1 MKKYL
6 HYFGLVAVTAIA
18 TTAFTSCSSDEEDF
32 LDYAAQQSES
42 PLSRAAATDN
52 DITIGFEDYGN
63 IPLAGP
69 TSYGDNLYA
78 SYSGTKFTTG
88 SITLENGNKINF
100 GINNMGGYSFWNGGV
115 ALSNW
120 AIMSNDDAPAG
131 SASDWWY
138 SYLNQCSVYN
148 IYAGGNQE
156 EAGAD
161 GSDVFAVVY
170 GYQDDNNA
178 AYTSLPQISFDNPV
192 SLKSLE
198 YCNSSYVYG
207 VLQNGNQFGDSIIVN
222 VPQLELSKGYFQVH
236 ILCYD
241 ENNNLIVE
249 KTKYLADYQT
259 GNTRVEP
266 VAQWTLWDLTDSEN
280 NPIEN
285 VKTIKFNF
293 SGSDNSDWG
302 LNTPAYICIDN
313 IKIAR

>member
-6 HYFGLVAVTAIA
+6 HYFGLVAVTALA
-18 TTAFTSCSSDEEDF
+18 TSAFTSCSSDAEDF

-42 PLSRAAATDN
+42 PLSRAATTDN
-52 DITIGFEDYGN
+52 DITIGFENYGN

-88 SITLENGNKINF
+88 SITLENDNKINF
-100 GINNMGGYSFWNGGV
+100 GINNMGGYNFWNGGV

-120 AIMSNDDAPAG
+120 AIKNNNNAPSG

-148 IYAGGNQE
+148 TGATGIQSG
-156 EAGAD
+156 AGA
-161 GSDVFAVVY
+161 GRSNVFAIVY
-170 GYQDDNNA
+170 GYQDQYNA

-207 VLQNGNQFGDSIIVN
+207 VLQNGNQFGDSIIVT
-222 VPQLELSKGYFQVH
+222 VPQIKQDNGFFEV
-236 ILCYD
+236 IMTCYD
-241 ENNNLIVE
+241 ENNVQIAE
-249 KTKYLADYQT
+249 RTKYLADYQENHT
-259 GNTRVEP
+259 EVNP
-266 VAQWTLWDLTDSEN
+266 VHSWTHWDLTADGQA
-280 NPIEN
+280 IAN

-293 SGSDNSDWG
+293 RGSDNSEWG

-313 IKIAR
+313 IKVSY